1 MALILVVDDEDV
13 LADMIAA
20 LVEDLGH
27 EARVAS
33 NGRDALRALSTI
45 AHSPALI
52 ISDIM
57 MPQMNGIELTRVLRA
72 DQRFVAVPIV
82 LMSAASRPSDTH
94 DANQFIAKPFDIN
107 QLIGVITM
115 YVEPRATE
123 V

>member
-1 MALILVVDDEDV
+1 MALVLVVDDEDV

-45 AHSPALI
+45 AYSPALI

-57 MPQMNGIELTRVLRA
+57 MPQMNGLELARALRA
-72 DQRFVAVPIV
+72 DQRFEAVPIV
-82 LMSAASRPSDTH
+82 LMSAASRPGDMQ

-123 V
+123 A